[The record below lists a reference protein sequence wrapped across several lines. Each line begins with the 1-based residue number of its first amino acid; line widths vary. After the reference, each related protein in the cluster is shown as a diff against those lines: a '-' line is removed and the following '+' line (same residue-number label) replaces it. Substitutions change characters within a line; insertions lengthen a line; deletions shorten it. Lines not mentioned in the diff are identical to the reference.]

1 MNLSKKI
8 HGHTVV
14 ARPVFKG
21 DALPAYWV
29 CAINDRPMTRT
40 FPSARDVFR
49 FVERARQQA

>member
-1 MNLSKKI
+1 MSLSKKI
-8 HGHTVV
+8 NGHTVV

-29 CAINDRPMTRT
+29 GAINDRPMTRT

-49 FVERARQQA
+49 FVERAGLQA